1 MVSTYFA
8 KIYGFQKNLWQQISY
23 ITIHLFD
30 VNKTMSEKDITIKQK
45 QAKKTKAVVAK
56 KKNNTKPSRKRTVK
70 QEVNDADEVS
80 NAPQTKTII
89 EKNKKRKL
97 NLERLDLI
105 AKKMQEIRKKSMKS
119 KV

>member
-1 MVSTYFA
+1 
-8 KIYGFQKNLWQQISY
+8 
-23 ITIHLFD
+23 
-30 VNKTMSEKDITIKQK
+30 MSEKDRSIKQK

-70 QEVNDADEVS
+70 QEVIDTDAVS
-80 NAPQTKTII
+80 NVLKIEVIT

-105 AKKMQEIRKKSMKS
+105 AKKMQEIRKKSIKS
-119 KV
+119 RV